1 MKTLYNALSD
11 NGILIMQL
19 GESADLDGPAED
31 FSRNAKRAFVMN
43 TFETIGF
50 KSVHIYEEGNCKF
63 RGPWSFAVAMKGD
76 VTDSL
81 WYRNAAEVDVAIRK
95 RLHKTVSGKPALKNF
110 DGTLMELYQNP
121 PKSFENVYC
130 RAVPVPDSC
139 KYLAGKDKIA
149 ISVENRKLY
158 DPIIDRHSS
167 RDGGICDYV
176 SYVMTRKQERYDRLP
191 EEVKAM
197 CSK

>member
-1 MKTLYNALSD
+1 
-11 NGILIMQL
+11 MQL
-19 GESADLDGPAED
+19 GESAMVTGPAEAI
-31 FSRNAKRAFVMN
+31 SRNAKRAFVMN
-43 TFETIGF
+43 AFETIGF
-50 KSVHIYEEGNCKF
+50 KSVHIYEEGNCQF

-81 WYRNAAEVDVAIRK
+81 WYRSAAEVDVAIRK

-139 KYLAGKDKIA
+139 KYLDGKDKIA

-176 SYVMTRKQERYDRLP
+176 SYVMTRKQERYERLP

-197 CSK
+197 CSN